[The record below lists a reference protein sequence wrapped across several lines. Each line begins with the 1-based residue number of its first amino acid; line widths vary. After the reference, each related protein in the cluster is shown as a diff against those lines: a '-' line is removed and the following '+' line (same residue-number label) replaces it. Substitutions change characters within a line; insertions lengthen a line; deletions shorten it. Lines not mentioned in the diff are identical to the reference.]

1 MEGMSFAGPFWLT
14 SSNDYGVVEIDF
26 TEPYQEWANGRRNN
40 YGFVVYSPQMGDNN
54 GEASFRIHSSD
65 HWD

>member
-14 SSNDYGVVEIDF
+14 SPNDYGVVEIDF

-54 GEASFRIHSSD
+54 GEVSFRIHSSD